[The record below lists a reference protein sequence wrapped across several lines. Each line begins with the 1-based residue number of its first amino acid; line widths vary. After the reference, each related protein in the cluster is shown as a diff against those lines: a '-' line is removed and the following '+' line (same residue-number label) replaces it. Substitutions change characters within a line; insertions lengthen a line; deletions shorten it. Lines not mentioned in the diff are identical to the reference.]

1 MNGLRASLVAALATV
16 RGSFWFL
23 PAVIVALATALA
35 AAMLTIDRSWPAVRE
50 LTGLWLYGGS
60 ADGARELLSTLGGAM
75 VGLAGVVFSITI
87 VILTLASNQLG
98 PRLLRTFRRDRGNQV
113 VLGAFMGTFT
123 YSLVV
128 LRSVRA
134 GDETEAFVPQASV
147 TVAVALAL
155 GCVGLLVYFIHHVSE
170 AIQADNVVA
179 AVAAELHHA
188 FDRLGRSGTR
198 ESAVSAVDLPPG
210 FDRAAQPIVAD
221 RSGYVRVIDVD
232 AVLGLATEADLVVRL
247 VHRAGDFV
255 IEGDAL
261 AVAGPAERVAP
272 AAERT
277 IRRAVV
283 LGPRRTAEQDPEF
296 AINQLVEVALRALS
310 PGINDPYTAMSC
322 VDWLGSALCRLADR
336 ESLPRGHVDRAG
348 RLRVVD
354 DAVTLTGL
362 VDAAFE
368 QIRQAAASHVAVAI
382 RLLEAQAAVLR
393 RARSAE
399 MRAALVAQ
407 ADMVKRAMDAAP
419 LAERDRRDVETRY
432 RALRAA
438 AGAAAA

>member
-1 MNGLRASLVAALATV
+1 
-16 RGSFWFL
+16 
-23 PAVIVALATALA
+23 
-35 AAMLTIDRSWPAVRE
+35 
-50 LTGLWLYGGS
+50 
-60 ADGARELLSTLGGAM
+60 
-75 VGLAGVVFSITI
+75 
-87 VILTLASNQLG
+87 
-98 PRLLRTFRRDRGNQV
+98 
-113 VLGAFMGTFT
+113 
-123 YSLVV
+123 
-128 LRSVRA
+128 
-134 GDETEAFVPQASV
+134 
-147 TVAVALAL
+147 
-155 GCVGLLVYFIHHVSE
+155 
-170 AIQADNVVA
+170 
-179 AVAAELHHA
+179 
-188 FDRLGRSGTR
+188 
-198 ESAVSAVDLPPG
+198 
-210 FDRAAQPIVAD
+210 
-221 RSGYVRVIDVD
+221 
-232 AVLGLATEADLVVRL
+232 
-247 VHRAGDFV
+247 
-255 IEGDAL
+255 
-261 AVAGPAERVAP
+261 
-272 AAERT
+272 
-277 IRRAVV
+277 
-283 LGPRRTAEQDPEF
+283 
-296 AINQLVEVALRALS
+296 VEVALRALS